1 LGIRSIKPR
10 IMTLSGA
17 QRGAKTIFL

>member
-1 LGIRSIKPR
+1 LGIRSIKAR